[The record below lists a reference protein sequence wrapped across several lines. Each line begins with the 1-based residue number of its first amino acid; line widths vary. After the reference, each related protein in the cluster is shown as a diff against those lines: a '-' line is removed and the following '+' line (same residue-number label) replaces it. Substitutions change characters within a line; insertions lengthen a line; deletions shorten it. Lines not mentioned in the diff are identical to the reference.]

1 MCSFHEMAIG
11 KSRNIN
17 HFRSYPDRMK
27 RLLGSESLVNHQSI
41 GGFHWV
47 VVYSWKERQAEDGPK
62 GGN

>member
-27 RLLGSESLVNHQSI
+27 RLLGSESLVNQ
-41 GGFHWV
+41 WV
-47 VVYSWKERQAEDGPK
+47 VLYSWKERQAEDGPN
-62 GGN
+62 GGKLV